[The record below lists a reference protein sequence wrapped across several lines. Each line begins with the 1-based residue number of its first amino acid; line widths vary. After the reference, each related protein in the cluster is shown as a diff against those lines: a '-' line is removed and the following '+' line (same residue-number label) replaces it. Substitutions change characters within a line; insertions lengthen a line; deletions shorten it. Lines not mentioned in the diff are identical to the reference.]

1 MLAALSN
8 NPIDNLFPEKAY
20 NEVYK
25 FTKFIA
31 LLCKKNKVKFIWPSS
46 CSVYGKTFEKSVNEK
61 SKINPLTYYSKN
73 KIKIEKFLKKI
84 SNKVRPIILRLSTIF
99 GFQTL

>member
-1 MLAALSN
+1 MITQLKENNFIKTDLRFLNSEYISKFDVVIMLAALSN

-31 LLCKKNKVKFIWPSS
+31 LLCKK
-46 CSVYGKTFEKSVNEK
+46 
-61 SKINPLTYYSKN
+61 
-73 KIKIEKFLKKI
+73 
-84 SNKVRPIILRLSTIF
+84 
-99 GFQTL
+99 